1 MTLDRLQSKPGLFS
15 LTPDVAYSTTGT
27 ASTVGSNQW
36 PGGVAIG
43 SIAGFAPALTSSAG
57 GGAPFYDYQ
66 PKATTTGTFG
76 QSVTTGGTIS
86 HFNAAMVGI
95 NATVTAN
102 NLQIVPPYFPGQ
114 ALTLYN
120 CGTKSCSVDTIGTV
134 NNWSTTG
141 TVTAQVVSAA
151 FSINSGSVVILQASP
166 FAVTTT
172 GQWPISL
179 WVKVAP

>member
-1 MTLDRLQSKPGLFS
+1 MFAI
-15 LTPDVAYSTTGT
+15 TPEVAYSTTGT

-36 PGGVAIG
+36 PGGIQFGALG
-43 SIAGFAPALTSSAG
+43 GFAGALTSSAG

-76 QSVTTGGTIS
+76 QSMATGGTVS
-86 HFNAAMVGI
+86 HYNAGVIGL

-102 NLQIVPPYFPGQ
+102 NLQLVPPYFAGQ

-120 CGTKSCSVDTIGTV
+120 CGTKSCSFDTIGTV

-141 TVTAQVVSAA
+141 TVTAQVLEAA
-151 FSINSGSVVILQASP
+151 FTINSGSARILQANP

-172 GQWPISL
+172 GQWPTGL
-179 WVKVAP
+179 WKVLV